1 MPRSFSTPVKIKLV
15 LIFCAAGFGIAAF
28 AGIPREIA
36 GVSASAFGPAAS
48 HTGAPNEA
56 TCTACHNSFP
66 LNSGPGSIYISG
78 LPQRYTPGQEISVTV
93 TTRQPQQIVYGFQ
106 LVALDSTGHDAGTVT
121 LPSGSPQ
128 RIQAVTGLVNGIVRT
143 YVEHTI
149 DGVVPAQFDYNTWT
163 FTWTAP
169 AQDIGPVTFYAAGNA
184 ADSNGNVDGD
194 YIYTTAR
201 TLFPTSRSPFDFDGD
216 GKTDIGVTRLNAG
229 VTEWWLSRSS
239 DSNVFATVFGVST
252 DIPAP
257 GDFTG
262 DGKMDIAVF
271 RPSTGFWFILRSED
285 FTFLA
290 FPFGADGDIP
300 MPADYD
306 ADGKADA
313 AVYRPSTFTWFIPLS
328 GGGGT
333 TIAQFGAAGDQPVAA
348 DYDGD
353 GKADIAVYRQ
363 NAGIK
368 EWWIQ
373 RSTLGLFATV
383 FGVTGDKA
391 APGDYTGDGKADI
404 AIWRPSNGN
413 WFILRSEDF
422 SFLAFPWGANGDL
435 PAPGDYDGDG
445 KFDASVFRQSSAA
458 WFVNRTG
465 GSGPLITNFGAA
477 TDDPVS
483 GAFVR

>member
-1 MPRSFSTPVKIKLV
+1 MLRSFPLALKLKLIV
-15 LIFCAAGFGIAAF
+15 LVGAVTFGMTGFFGVT
-28 AGIPREIA
+28 RDIA

-56 TCTACHNSFP
+56 NCTECHNSFP
-66 LNSGPGSIYISG
+66 LNSGTGSVYVSG
-78 LPQRYTPGQEISVTV
+78 LPEKYTPGQQITITV
-93 TTRQPQQIVYGFQ
+93 TTRQSAAIVYGFQ
-106 LVALDSTGHDAGTVT
+106 LVALDASGHDAGSVT
-121 LPSGSPQ
+121 LPTGSPQ
-128 RIQAVTGLVNGIVRT
+128 RTQAVTGIVNGVVRT
-143 YVEHTI
+143 YIEHTI
-149 DGVVPAQFDYNTWT
+149 DGIVPTQFGFNSWT

-169 AQDIGPVTFYAAGNA
+169 ATDIGPVTFYAAGNA
-184 ADSNGNVDGD
+184 ADSNGNTDGD

-201 TLFPTSRSPFDFDGD
+201 TLFPKSRAPIDFDGD
-216 GKTDIGVTRLNAG
+216 GKTDIGITRPNNG

-239 DSNVFATVFGVST
+239 DSNVFATVFGLSS

-257 GDFTG
+257 ADFTG
-262 DGKMDIAVF
+262 DGKTDIAIF
-271 RPSTGFWFILRSED
+271 RPSNGNWFILRSED

-290 FPFGADGDIP
+290 FPFGANGDIP
-300 MPADYD
+300 MPADFD
-306 ADGKADA
+306 GDGKADT

-328 GGGGT
+328 GGRGT
-333 TIAQFGAAGDQPVAA
+333 TIAQFGAAGDLPVAA

-353 GKADIAVYRQ
+353 GKADIAIYRQ
-363 NAGIK
+363 NGGIK
-368 EWWIQ
+368 EWWVQ
-373 RSTLGLFATV
+373 RSNLGLFATV

-391 APGDYTGDGKADI
+391 VPGDFTGDGKTDI

-422 SFLAFPWGANGDL
+422 SFLAFPWGAAGDI

-445 KFDASVFRQSSAA
+445 KTDAAVFRQSSAT

-477 TDDPVS
+477 TDNPVA
-483 GAFVR
+483 GVFVR